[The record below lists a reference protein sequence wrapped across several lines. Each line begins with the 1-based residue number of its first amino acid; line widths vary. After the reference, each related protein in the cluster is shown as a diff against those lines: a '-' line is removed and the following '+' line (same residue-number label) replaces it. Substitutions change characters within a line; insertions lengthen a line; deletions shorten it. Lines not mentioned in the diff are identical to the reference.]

1 MTRLPV
7 PPALADWTDLAA
19 ELDHWAT
26 AGRQAEF
33 WWRDDDAT
41 AWTPALERLLA
52 RAAGLPVALAVIPAE
67 AEPMLAEKLGD
78 FPAVRV
84 LQHGWRHRNHAGAG
98 EKKAELDRQ
107 RPTAVRLQELG
118 EGHARLGALFGD
130 RALPVLVPPWNRIAE
145 DLPPLLRDIGIRGLS
160 TVLPRTSAQAAP
172 GVAAVNVHVDLVDWP
187 SGHGFIGEQ
196 PALGG
201 ILRHLTARRTGRAD
215 PAEPTG
221 LLTHHLV
228 QDADTDRFLDRFLD
242 VARSH
247 GAARFPAIADLFPPS

>member
-19 ELDHWAT
+19 ELDRWTA
-26 AGRQAEF
+26 AGRPASF

-41 AWTPALERLLA
+41 AWTPALERLLT
-52 RAAGLPVALAVIPAE
+52 RAGGLPVALAVIPAE
-67 AEPMLAEKLGD
+67 AEPLLAERLGD

-84 LQHGWRHRNHAGAG
+84 LQHGWRHRNHAPAG
-98 EKKAELDRQ
+98 EKKAELGGH
-107 RPTAVRLQELG
+107 RPAAARLRELG
-118 EGHARLGALFGD
+118 EGQARLSALFAG

-145 DLPPLLRDIGIRGLS
+145 DLVPRVTEVGIRGLS
-160 TVLPRTSAQAAP
+160 TVLPRANAQAAP
-172 GVAAVNVHVDLVDWP
+172 GLAAANVHIDLVDWP
-187 SGHGFIGEQ
+187 SGHGFIGER

-201 ILRHLTARRTGRAD
+201 ILGHLAARRTGRAD
-215 PAEPTG
+215 ADEPTG

-228 QDADTDRFLDRFLD
+228 QDADTDRFLDRFLE

-247 GAARFPAIADLFPPS
+247 GAVRFPAISEIFPPS